1 MTNSIN
7 SNMLLT
13 QLRTMASQAGMKDA
27 PAASKVE
34 DSVPTDFTEILK
46 TSLEHLNERSENA
59 KNMAIAFERGDPNVE
74 LSQVMI
80 EMQKARISFETL
92 SQVRNKMVSAYQEI
106 MNMPI

>member
-7 SNMLLT
+7 SNMLLA
-13 QLRTMASQAGMKDA
+13 QLRTMASQAGMQNA
-27 PAASKVE
+27 PASEKADDIASA
-34 DSVPTDFTEILK
+34 DFTEILK
-46 TSLEHLNERSENA
+46 TSLEHVNERSEHA
-59 KNMAIAFERGDPNVE
+59 KNLAIAFEKGDPNVE

>member
-13 QLRTMASQAGMKDA
+13 QLRTMASQAGIKDA
-27 PAASKVE
+27 PAVE
-34 DSVPTDFTEILK
+34 KSEEVPSTDFTEVLK
-46 TSLEHLNERSENA
+46 TSLEHVNEQSSKARE
-59 KNMAIAFERGDPNVE
+59 MVVAFERGDPNVE

-92 SQVRNKMVSAYQEI
+92 SQVRNKMVSAYEEI

>member
-1 MTNSIN
+1 MSNTIN

-13 QLRTMASQAGMKDA
+13 QLRTMASQAGMQEA
-27 PAASKVE
+27 PVTEKTNE
-34 DSVPTDFTEILK
+34 GQTTDFSELLK
-46 TSLEHLNERSENA
+46 TSVEHVNDRSMKARE
-59 KNMAIAFERGDPNVE
+59 MVVAFEQGDPNVE

-80 EMQKARISFETL
+80 EMQKARISFETM